1 MAQMA
6 ATSFG
11 FIGAHARN
19 CAIAS
24 FASGW
29 CDKLWPVDQTMS
41 ESPKGLFHNQWLFRL
56 VLAGR
61 KMDPEDVKLATQLVE
76 TLLSLRQREDE
87 VIE

>member
-1 MAQMA
+1 MHEIVRLLR
-6 ATSFG
+6 SHRD
-11 FIGAHARN
+11 GAM
-19 CAIAS
+19 
-24 FASGW
+24 
-29 CDKLWPVDQTMS
+29 KLWPVDQTMS

>member
-1 MAQMA
+1 MHEIVRLLR
-6 ATSFG
+6 SRRD
-11 FIGAHARN
+11 GAM
-19 CAIAS
+19 
-24 FASGW
+24 
-29 CDKLWPVDQTMS
+29 KLWPVDQTMS

-61 KMDPEDVKLATQLVE
+61 KMDPEDVKLATQLDE